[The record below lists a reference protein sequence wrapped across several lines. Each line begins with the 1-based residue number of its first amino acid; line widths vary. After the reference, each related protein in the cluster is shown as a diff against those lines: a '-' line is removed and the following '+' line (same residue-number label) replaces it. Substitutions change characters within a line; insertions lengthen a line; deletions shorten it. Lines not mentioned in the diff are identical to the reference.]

1 MWQCVYEK
9 RIGLRAEERGLQTFW
24 EEIEPY
30 FVLVDFERPEQISKD
45 EPRRFNISHVAN
57 KPRLLVNIFNESEE
71 NARHNTVLQI
81 GCQ

>member
-1 MWQCVYEK
+1 MRK
-9 RIGLRAEERGLQTFW
+9 REVCRRFGKRLNLTLF
-24 EEIEPY
+24 
-30 FVLVDFERPEQISKD
+30 LVDFERVEQISKD

-71 NARHNTVLQI
+71 NAPPKTVLQI